1 VPKGDAVAQ
10 PLKGRALVP
19 GSAEGIALVA
29 GQPLS
34 FWGGLDAA
42 TGEIIDRRH
51 PRSGAIVTGRVLV
64 LPAGK
69 GSSTASAVLL
79 DAIRAGTAPVAIIL
93 LRPDPILALGSIV
106 ADEMYGRS
114 VPVVVLPPDAFATLC
129 EGDRLAVHPDGSLT
143 VSPTEGD

>member
-1 VPKGDAVAQ
+1 MAQ
-10 PLKGRALVP
+10 RLKGRALVP

-29 GQPLS
+29 KQPLS

-51 PRSGAIVTGRVLV
+51 DRSGAVVTGRVLV
-64 LPAGK
+64 LPSGK

-79 DAIRAGTAPVAIIL
+79 DAIRAGTAPAAIIL
-93 LRPDPILALGSIV
+93 LRADPILALGSIV

-114 VPVVVLPPDAFATLC
+114 VPVVVLPADAFAALR
-129 EGDRLAVHPDGSLT
+129 EGDRLAVEPDGT
-143 VSPTEGD
+143 VVVTSSSR

>member
-1 VPKGDAVAQ
+1 
-10 PLKGRALVP
+10 VP
-19 GSAEGIALVA
+19 GSAEGIALVSA
-29 GQPLS
+29 EPLS

-51 PRSGAIVTGRVLV
+51 DRAGAVVAGRVLV

-79 DAIRAGTAPVAIIL
+79 DAIRAGTAPAAIVL

-106 ADEMYGRS
+106 ADELYGRS
-114 VPVVVLPPDAFATLC
+114 VPIVVLPAEAFRGLRD
-129 EGDRLAVHPDGSLT
+129 GDRLAIGPDGT
-143 VSPTEGD
+143 VVVAS